1 MGWIFLLVIVWLWL
15 RLEEEKGRDK

>member
-15 RLEEEKGRDK
+15 RLEEEKGRDE